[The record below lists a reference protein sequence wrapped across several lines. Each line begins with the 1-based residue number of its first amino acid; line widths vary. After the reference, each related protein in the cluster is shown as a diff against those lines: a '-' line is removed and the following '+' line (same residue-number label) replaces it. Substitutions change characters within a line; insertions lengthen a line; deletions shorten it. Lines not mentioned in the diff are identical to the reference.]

1 MALAVTSLSAA
12 MRLTKAGIG
21 CADMAACAQA
31 VAAQSAA
38 RSATAESA
46 AMHTAR
52 LAHRVI
58 ASSVLA
64 LLLVMLVLCWR
75 SGLRDGTQAV
85 LVLLGVTLFL
95 AVLGR
100 WSGGSPVPAVA
111 LGNLLGGFVLF
122 ALSLRLAL
130 VSRLAPLAPRWRRW
144 AAAATVV
151 LLAQVALGALV
162 SATHAGLGCNDGADC
177 GLSTVLD
184 DADWR
189 TLDPRREPA
198 LNHAVA
204 GSTDAALANS
214 LHRHGALL
222 VMLMLLPP
230 AWAAWRAG
238 RVGSAVAL
246 LVLLGIQI
254 AGGRAAADFALPLP
268 LVLLHNASGAALL
281 AVLILLPGAPPA
293 RGNPRAAD

>member
-21 CADMAACAQA
+21 CTDMAACAQA
-31 VAAQSAA
+31 VAVQAA
-38 RSATAESA
+38 TPAATAEPA
-46 AMHTAR
+46 AMDTAR

-75 SGLRDGTQAV
+75 SGLRDEARAV

-111 LGNLLGGFVLF
+111 IGNLLGGFVLF
-122 ALSLRLAL
+122 ALSLRLAFVWRL
-130 VSRLAPLAPRWRRW
+130 VPLAPRWRRW
-144 AAAATVV
+144 AAAATLV

-177 GLSTVLD
+177 GLSTVLGN
-184 DADWR
+184 ADWQ

-198 LNHAVA
+198 LNHAVP
-204 GSTDAALANS
+204 GSTAGALANS

-222 VMLMLLPP
+222 VLLMMLPL

-238 RVGSAVAL
+238 RAVSAVAL
-246 LVLLGIQI
+246 LALLGTQI
-254 AGGRAAADFALPLP
+254 AGGRAAADFTLPLP

-281 AVLILLPGAPPA
+281 AVLVLLPGAPPA
-293 RGNPRAAD
+293 RGYPRVAD